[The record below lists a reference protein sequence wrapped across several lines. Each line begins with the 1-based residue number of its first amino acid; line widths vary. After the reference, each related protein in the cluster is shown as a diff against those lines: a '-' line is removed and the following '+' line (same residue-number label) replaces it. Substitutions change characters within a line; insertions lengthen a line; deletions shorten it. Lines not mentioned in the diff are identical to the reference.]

1 MGNESLKKGAV
12 CFIAVCSLAIA
23 GSLTSQKTQA
33 AELAKDQTY
42 NVVSGAEAGS
52 IDLSLASD
60 TYSFNILY
68 NTYEGLYRLDKDNQ
82 PEIAGAAEAATVSSD
97 GLTYTIK
104 LRQDA
109 KWSNGDPVTAADYVY
124 SWQRTLD
131 PKTASEYA
139 YMFSPVKNADQI
151 NSGKVDK
158 SQLGVK
164 AVDDYTLQVTLE
176 QVTPYFTSLLAFPTF
191 APQDQ
196 KVVEQY
202 GDDYAKTSEKE
213 VYNGPFKLADFSGA
227 GTDTEYKLV
236 KNDTYWDQANVKLQT
251 INFSVV
257 KESST
262 AMNLF
267 KDGEADEI
275 GLSGEAAL
283 QNKDNKAWVAEPSAM
298 TQYLE
303 LNQTK
308 KNSPFRNKN
317 LRKAI
322 SYAINRQQMV
332 DKILG
337 DGSYVSNDI
346 VPQKM
351 SYNPTTKV
359 DFTKDTSMKLK
370 YSAAQAKKYW
380 KKAKKELGIKK
391 LDVSLLASDTESS
404 KKMCEYL
411 QGALQDTLSGVKVSV
426 SNVPLSV
433 RLDRSNKGKFDIVM
447 NNWIADFGDPINFL
461 DLFTSDSSYN
471 RGNWSNTT
479 YDKLVAKSSSED
491 AADPTA
497 RWTDMVKADQLLSKE
512 LGVIPLYQSSGAGLR
527 NTKVKNVYAHV
538 AGAGTD
544 YKWAYIA
551 K

>member
-12 CFIAVCSLAIA
+12 CFLAVCSLAIA

-139 YMFSPVKNADQI
+139 YMFSPVKNADKI
-151 NSGKVDK
+151 NAGKVDK

-236 KNDTYWDQANVKLQT
+236 KNDTYWDQDNVTLQT